1 MTPSRISP
9 DSTARC
15 EAAGV
20 PDAVDGAKVMF
31 MTMGDGAPGA
41 QAVSQGRAE
50 QAGFHVMRGQGVSA
64 KQDVNEAGI
73 D

>member
-9 DSTARC
+9 DSTRVL
-15 EAAGV
+15 EAPGV
-20 PDAVDGAKVMF
+20 SDAVDGAKVMF
-31 MTMGDGAPGA
+31 MAMRDGAPGA
-41 QAVSQGRAE
+41 QAVPQGRAE